1 MEARYHVD
9 LGQAR
14 RVADMAARLHA
25 QCAESW
31 QLESELAGLALGWAA
46 RLHEIGLDISHDGF
60 HRHGAYVAEWADMP
74 GFPRAEQRLMAFLI
88 GSQRNAI
95 DTARLKT
102 LPRAWRD
109 SALRL
114 AILLRL
120 AVLLNR
126 SRKELIHPPV
136 TIQVNENSIRIGFDA
151 EWLATNPLTIADL
164 EGEQGYLDNV
174 GYKLELL

>member
-1 MEARYHVD
+1 
-9 LGQAR
+9 
-14 RVADMAARLHA
+14 
-25 QCAESW
+25 
-31 QLESELAGLALGWAA
+31 
-46 RLHEIGLDISHDGF
+46 
-60 HRHGAYVAEWADMP
+60 MP

-126 SRKELIHPPV
+126 SRKELNHPPV
-136 TIQVNENSIRIGFDA
+136 TIQVNENSIRISFDA
-151 EWLATNPLTIADL
+151 EWLARNPLTIADL